1 MRGTRQ
7 IFKLGYFFQIF
18 PKTVATRQC
27 VVHVKSLNWVTFFKF
42 SLESGYASMRGTR
55 QIFKLGNF
63 FKFFL
68 RQWPRVNAW
77 YASNL

>member
-7 IFKLGYFFQIF
+7 IFKLGYFSQIY
-18 PKTVATRQC
+18 PKRVATRQR
-27 VVHVKSLNWVTFFKF
+27 VLRVKSLNWAT
-42 SLESGYASMRGTR
+42 
-55 QIFKLGNF
+55 F

-68 RQWPRVNAW
+68 RQWPRVIAW